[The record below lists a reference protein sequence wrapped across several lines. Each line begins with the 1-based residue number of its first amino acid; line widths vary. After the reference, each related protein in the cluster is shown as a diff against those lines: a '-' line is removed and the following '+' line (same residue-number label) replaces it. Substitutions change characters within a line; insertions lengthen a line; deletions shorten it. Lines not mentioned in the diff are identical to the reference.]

1 MAHLEFKW
9 PIRRQVID
17 TLLRHL
23 NCDDLTFESYIIFG
37 TVSLLIRR
45 PLPLFK
51 VDPSFSQLKT
61 MDGVFFLFQQKRLH
75 TEYVDDC
82 AVWSVC
88 VYSSII
94 IIIIVM
100 AMCVSRPQRC
110 AAFFGWSWRP
120 GHSFKLPS
128 TFFFLPFLLLLYII
142 FPLFFFFLFVSLPC
156 SYTRPLYLA
165 HSLAHSIWSLKL
177 NATTISL
184 LRSSFMPTLTLLVF
198 SSLSRRSLRLQPNS
212 FHILP
217 SLSLFLIS

>member
-1 MAHLEFKW
+1 MC
-9 PIRRQVID
+9 V
-17 TLLRHL
+17 LLNYHHHHR
-23 NCDDLTFESYIIFG
+23 
-37 TVSLLIRR
+37 
-45 PLPLFK
+45 
-51 VDPSFSQLKT
+51 
-61 MDGVFFLFQQKRLH
+61 DG
-75 TEYVDDC
+75 D
-82 AVWSVC
+82 VC
-88 VYSSII
+88 KSPA
-94 IIIIVM
+94 
-100 AMCVSRPQRC
+100 AMCG
-110 AAFFGWSWRP
+110 FFWLELASG
-120 GHSFKLPS
+120 SFIQI
-128 TFFFLPFLLLLYII
+128 TINFFFSSFPSSLLLLYII

>member
-1 MAHLEFKW
+1 MANTSTSYWHTVTPLKLRWLNFWE
-9 PIRRQVID
+9 
-17 TLLRHL
+17 LHHLRH
-23 NCDDLTFESYIIFG
+23 
-37 TVSLLIRR
+37 
-45 PLPLFK
+45 
-51 VDPSFSQLKT
+51 SFSPNSSSSAIIQSWPFIFSIED
-61 MDGVFFLFQQKRLH
+61 DGRRLFFVPAEETAHRVCRRLRCL
-75 TEYVDDC
+75 EC
-82 AVWSVC
+82 VC

>member
-1 MAHLEFKW
+1 M
-9 PIRRQVID
+9 
-17 TLLRHL
+17 
-23 NCDDLTFESYIIFG
+23 
-37 TVSLLIRR
+37 
-45 PLPLFK
+45 
-51 VDPSFSQLKT
+51 
-61 MDGVFFLFQQKRLH
+61 
-75 TEYVDDC
+75 
-82 AVWSVC
+82 
-88 VYSSII
+88 YSSII

>member
-1 MAHLEFKW
+1 M
-9 PIRRQVID
+9 
-17 TLLRHL
+17 
-23 NCDDLTFESYIIFG
+23 
-37 TVSLLIRR
+37 
-45 PLPLFK
+45 
-51 VDPSFSQLKT
+51 
-61 MDGVFFLFQQKRLH
+61 
-75 TEYVDDC
+75 
-82 AVWSVC
+82 
-88 VYSSII
+88 YSSII

-128 TFFFLPFLLLLYII
+128 TFFFFLSFFPSSSVYYI
-142 FPLFFFFLFVSLPC
+142 PPFFFFLFVSLPC